1 MVPIQGKRQPTAR
14 TVTGDQCPCG
24 PATRPGKRSS
34 PHTPSLAGG
43 TTGDKQRGGFGGSSA
58 SDAEAPNVQ
67 LDSGSR
73 AAAKTPAERHWH
85 VTRCQRAIR
94 TASGRRVGAHLHVQ
108 SGGCAR
114 CSPCARRSPRLQTGA
129 SHLAGSLL
137 QLTVRTAVTLDPPEV
152 RSPPDQ
158 SPPRSSRHGR

>member
-14 TVTGDQCPCG
+14 TVTGGQWPCG

-58 SDAEAPNVQ
+58 SDASAPNVQ
-67 LDSGSR
+67 LDCGSR
-73 AAAKTPAERHWH
+73 AAATTPAERRGH
-85 VTRCQRAIR
+85 VARCERAMR
-94 TASGRRVGAHLHVQ
+94 TAGGRRAGAHLHVR
-108 SGGCAR
+108 SAGCAR
-114 CSPCARRSPRLQTGA
+114 CSPCARRSPRWQAGA

-137 QLTVRTAVTLDPPEV
+137 QLTLRTAATLDPPEV
-152 RSPPDQ
+152 RS
-158 SPPRSSRHGR
+158 SPAHPNRRAAAIPH